1 MKCPKCSYISYD
13 MPERCRNCG
22 YDFPLASETAPVDL
36 DLRSD
41 RDAGPAPDFA
51 LSPERELPLFGE
63 APDAPLVTPS
73 GTPRSPLAVRRSPTD
88 PSRQRPVPKRDRRAG
103 PTRTPPPP
111 VIVTPAPPL
120 RADATPLLATAA
132 TIVEPAREPDPVTGE
147 PVALPDVE
155 AAEPSAPASL
165 AVGDA
170 APPLRRFAAAV
181 LDVLIIALIDLA
193 VLRLTLAVIG
203 APWSRVTS
211 LRWLPL
217 CMFFALL
224 NGGYLVA
231 FTVASGQTIGK
242 MVTGVRVVGETSLR
256 VPVAQA
262 VVRASV
268 LALAVAPFGLGYVP
282 ALVTR
287 SARGIHDRLSNTRVI
302 RA

>member
-1 MKCPKCSYISYD
+1 M
-13 MPERCRNCG
+13 
-22 YDFPLASETAPVDL
+22 
-36 DLRSD
+36 
-41 RDAGPAPDFA
+41 
-51 LSPERELPLFGE
+51 
-63 APDAPLVTPS
+63 
-73 GTPRSPLAVRRSPTD
+73 
-88 PSRQRPVPKRDRRAG
+88 PKRDRRAG
-103 PTRTPPPP
+103 PTRTPAAP

-120 RADATPLLATAA
+120 RADPTPLLATAA
-132 TIVEPAREPDPVTGE
+132 TIVEPAREPE
-147 PVALPDVE
+147 PVAGERVMQPDAE
-155 AAEPSAPASL
+155 APEPSASASL

-170 APPLRRFAAAV
+170 APPLRRLAAAA

-217 CMFFALL
+217 CLFFTLL

-242 MVTGVRVVGETSLR
+242 MLTGVRVVGETSLR

-268 LALAVAPFGLGYVP
+268 LALAVAPFGLGYLP